1 MKFLACVIALL
12 VATTYENN
20 SYSVDAKQRHVKSK
34 NAKKKVLR
42 NPGTE
47 IFEAIKYNNIQGV
60 NSEISKNFDAVNA
73 RDISKNTPLILATT
87 KKNIQIVK
95 ILIDQKA
102 NVNYQNVGGATALHV
117 ASRNGNIDI
126 ARLLLSANADVNI
139 KDAYGYTPILRAI
152 MNSDIEMFLML
163 IEFGAKCEISDIKS
177 FNINIK
183 KDNQKLISIIK
194 DHCK

>member
-1 MKFLACVIALL
+1 MKFLAYAMLFLMVLTL
-12 VATTYENN
+12 GNN
-20 SYSVDAKQRHVKSK
+20 SYSIDATQKKARSK
-34 NAKKKVLR
+34 NVKKKTSK
-42 NPGTE
+42 NQSTE
-47 IFEAIKYNNIQGV
+47 IFEAIKYNNIQSV
-60 NSEISKNFDAVNA
+60 VSEIDKNFDAVNA
-73 RDISKNTPLILATT
+73 RDISKNTPLILAAT
-87 KKNIQIVK
+87 KKNIQIIK
-95 ILIDQKA
+95 ILIDKNA
-102 NVNYQNVGGATALHV
+102 NVNYQNIGGATALHV

-163 IEFGAKCEISDIKS
+163 IEFGAKCEISEIKS

-183 KDNQKLISIIK
+183 KDNERLISIIK